1 MFRFLSNL
9 FSTLGEALTTSSFD
23 ASDSTGMGSSGVI
36 DVSSTNSW
44 DAGGATMDPWPAVN
58 VDGTPMIAGTGL
70 DMNGH
75 VYGDTS
81 SSSSASGSDMWSST
95 SMTDS
100 WSSFSSDSWS
110 SSGSDSWSSS
120 SSGSFGNDW

>member
-23 ASDSTGMGSSGVI
+23 GRDNTGTSSSDAI
-36 DVSSTNSW
+36 DVSTSGSW
-44 DAGGATMDPWPAVN
+44 GGSGDTMDPWPTVN
-58 VDGTPMIAGTGL
+58 IDGTPMIAGTGL

-110 SSGSDSWSSS
+110 SS